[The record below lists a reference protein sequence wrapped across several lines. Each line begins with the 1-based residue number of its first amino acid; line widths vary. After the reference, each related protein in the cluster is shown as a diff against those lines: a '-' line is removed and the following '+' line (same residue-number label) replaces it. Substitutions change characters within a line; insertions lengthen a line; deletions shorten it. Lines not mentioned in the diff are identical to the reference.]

1 MAKKT
6 TGDERIPTHVAFI
19 MDGNGRWAKLRGL
32 PRYLGHKAAC
42 ERLSSLLRHC
52 RDLGIK
58 VTSFFAFS
66 TENWSR
72 PKDEVD
78 HLMEYLR
85 VFFEKNIDELKEN
98 GTRILVSGEI
108 DRLPDATREICLRA
122 IEETKANDRFYF
134 NVCLNYGGRDE
145 IVRAARLFA
154 EDCVNGKRKP
164 SDLTELTFK
173 DYLFV
178 PGLPDVDL
186 LIRTSG
192 EERLSNYLLYEIAY
206 AEFVFTDTYWPDFDD
221 KALDR
226 CLDEYYKRNR
236 RFGGLGNG

>member
-58 VTSFFAFS
+58 ATSFFAFS

-108 DRLPDATREICLRA
+108 DRLPEATRDICLRA

-134 NVCLNYGGRDE
+134 NVCLNYGGRQE
-145 IVRAARLFA
+145 IVRAARAAA
-154 EDCVNGKRKP
+154 EEALAGRVCPENID
-164 SDLTELTFK
+164 E
-173 DYLFV
+173 
-178 PGLPDVDL
+178 
-186 LIRTSG
+186 
-192 EERLSNYLLYEIAY
+192 NYLSSFMYSKGIPDPDLIIRPGREVRISNFLLWQCAY
-206 AEFVFTDTYWPDFDD
+206 SEFYFTDKMWPEMDETEFV
-221 KALDR
+221 KAIKSYLD
-226 CLDEYYKRNR
+226 RNR
-236 RFGGLGNG
+236 RFGGI